1 MSRTKKTDETAG
13 IDVEQSEQSVVD
25 GISDTVETVS
35 ASTIKI
41 NTVATAAVKSSAKM
55 NVHKFLML
63 YPQDPFIETLLKLY
77 YPKSFFTKE
86 QWFECIQEI
95 LNTPI
100 VK

>member
-1 MSRTKKTDETAG
+1 MSRTKKTDETDG
-13 IDVEQSEQSVVD
+13 IDVEQNELD

-35 ASTIKI
+35 ASAIKI
-41 NTVATAAVKSSAKM
+41 NTVATAAVKSSSKM

>member
-1 MSRTKKTDETAG
+1 MSRTKKTDETDG
-13 IDVEQSEQSVVD
+13 IDVEQSVVD

-41 NTVATAAVKSSAKM
+41 NTVATAAVKSSSKM
-55 NVHKFLML
+55 NVHKFVML

>member
-1 MSRTKKTDETAG
+1 MSRTKKTDETDG
-13 IDVEQSEQSVVD
+13 IDVEQSVVD

-41 NTVATAAVKSSAKM
+41 NTVATAAVKSSSKM

>member
-1 MSRTKKTDETAG
+1 MSRTKKTDETDG
-13 IDVEQSEQSVVD
+13 IDVEQSVVD
-25 GISDTVETVS
+25 SISDTVETVS

-41 NTVATAAVKSSAKM
+41 NTVATAAVKSSSKM